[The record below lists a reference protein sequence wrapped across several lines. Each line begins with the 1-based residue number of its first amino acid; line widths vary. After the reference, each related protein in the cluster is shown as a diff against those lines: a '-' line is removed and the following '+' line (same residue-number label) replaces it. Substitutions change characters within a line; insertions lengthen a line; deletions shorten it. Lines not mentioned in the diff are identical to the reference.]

1 MDLGN
6 PDLLSKLHGT
16 RNRCARRQITSMFV
30 PMIDIKVRTMRI
42 VHDKPKLFITLDGN
56 AATISRVRPEQTATK
71 LDAPVNL
78 DQLYTLT
85 VLSAPYLSIRPS
97 HQRYLHKQKQKTTTL
112 SLGARPAT
120 PGTTLHYSKHATPTS
135 PAHISMDAYLAFWA
149 SLSDAEPL

>member
-1 MDLGN
+1 MTDVSELVVSSYPISDN
-6 PDLLSKLHGT
+6 RDILLISDRKVW
-16 RNRCARRQITSMFV
+16 RVIT
-30 PMIDIKVRTMRI
+30 
-42 VHDKPKLFITLDGN
+42 KLFITLDDN

-149 SLSDAEPL
+149 SLSDAELL